1 MKKYGLSSKIILI
14 EKIKFMKIYHN
25 PRCKK
30 SRETLK
36 LIEEAGISVE
46 IIKYLE
52 KIPSEKEL
60 TDVIEKLKI
69 PAVEL
74 LRKGETLFKENYKGK
89 KFSNKE
95 WIQVMVKNP
104 KLIERPIVVKGEKAI
119 IGRPPENV
127 KELL

>member
-1 MKKYGLSSKIILI
+1 LKKYGLSSKIILI

>member
-1 MKKYGLSSKIILI
+1 
-14 EKIKFMKIYHN
+14 MKIYHN
-25 PRCKK
+25 PRCRK